1 VVRDAP
7 QEPSRISILCGN
19 ATVRSEDLT
28 HHATG
33 KMPYTLMQAAEA
45 TRKSKSTILRSIQSG
60 KLSALRDELTQGWL
74 IEPAELHRLYP
85 PVAHDAANAPALAH
99 HATQPEIEEL
109 RREVA
114 HKDEL
119 LALEQ
124 RERRRDHETID
135 ELRRQLAATDEERR
149 TTLRQLTALL
159 TDQREKPEPPR
170 RRWFSFGKR

>member
-1 VVRDAP
+1 M
-7 QEPSRISILCGN
+7 RISLLYDN
-19 ATVRSEDLT
+19 ATVRSEALT
-28 HHATG
+28 HHATK

-45 TRKSKSTILRSIQSG
+45 TGKSKSTILRSIQSG
-60 KLSALRDELTQGWL
+60 KISASRDGLTQGWL

-85 PVAHDAANAPALAH
+85 AVAHDVANAPDLAH
-99 HATQPEIEEL
+99 HAPQFEIAEL

-119 LALEQ
+119 LLREQ
-124 RERRRDHETID
+124 RERQRDHETID
-135 ELRRQLAATDEERR
+135 ALRRQLAATDEERR

-170 RRWFSFGKR
+170 RRWFGFGKRS